1 MIQIGDLV
9 RVKDGFGPP
18 RRWNNT
24 LTDHEGFFEK
34 NSIGLVISLQSQQYY
49 CEIITDDEFHC
60 WVLESLVEK
69 IK

>member
-9 RVKDGFGPP
+9 RVKDGCRP

-24 LTDHEGFFEK
+24 LTNHEGFFEK
-34 NSIGLVISLQSQQYY
+34 NRIGLVINLQSQQYY
-49 CEIITDDEFHC
+49 CEIIIDDEFHC